1 MAGLMSVTAL
11 SAQTAVVKDTV
22 CVTYEFSDPNPIP
35 QPDNVYPYHKF
46 ETFAFEPT
54 QQTYTLVVLENE
66 WLRVKI
72 FPEIGGKI
80 WSIYDKTQGKEM
92 FYDNDVVKF
101 REISLRGPWTS
112 GGIEFNYGVIGH
124 APSCAHPV
132 DYKVVNKEDGSVSC
146 YIGVSELLTRTRWM
160 IEINLPKDAVWVRT
174 RSFWHNGSGDF
185 QPYYT
190 WANSGVKASDDMQ
203 LIYPGTYTI
212 GHDGFTTPYP
222 FDEEGRDLSSYAQQ
236 AFGIDKS
243 YHPGGSHKGYFGA
256 YYADEDFGV
265 LHYALRDEK
274 LGRKYFSW
282 AQSEQGNIW
291 KQLLTDESPQY
302 VELQSGRL
310 FNQNLL
316 ESIYTPYKQFLF
328 TPFGT
333 DEWNEYWLPFSQI
346 GGVDDMT
353 LRAAVNVEKKEGS
366 TSFAIYPYRDLCGTL
381 KAITAAG
388 EVVYS
393 ESVDMKA
400 AVAFAGQ
407 VASEISEIR
416 LDNHRLWSADSQ
428 ETDRPHRVNP
438 EFSLQSAQGE
448 MIHGVY
454 LYGMRKYGLAEQRVD
469 RALEL
474 DPVLVPALTLK
485 AMLCFRHMDYAAAYD
500 YAGRALAIDQYD
512 PQANYIS
519 GQAAVR
525 MGKVYDAMDRFE
537 IAAITSELRSA
548 ALTQLAVIHFI
559 QGDKEL
565 AAEYANKSLVGNS
578 YNLTAYQILY
588 QIEPS
593 DELLAKIDELDP
605 LCHFADAERMLA
617 GKMTKEDFRDSIFEE
632 LYWQNYLE
640 FAAFYMDLGLTCK
653 AAAILDACPE
663 NNALLALWKAYLKG
677 DKTMIASAEA
687 QSIEFVFPFR
697 EESAEVL
704 SWAVENGGS
713 WRSCYLL
720 AMISDFLGN
729 REATLDLLATDDS
742 DYAPYYAYRGLL
754 TNSKDDMQ
762 KAADLD
768 PAQWRYGQHLSLM
781 YYRSGDYVKAA
792 EISGA
797 YYSKDKEN
805 FHLGDTYVKSLIAL
819 KQYKKADQVMS
830 KLRILPFEGQSGSHV
845 MYRDIKLHLAAECV
859 DAGKYKEA
867 AKRVAES
874 REWPDRL
881 GVGKPYDE
889 LIDNTLEDWLDAVIC
904 QRLGQTDKAAEYM
917 QKVAEKDASGV
928 WQKNFEEVTKKT
940 GNKYPKVSS
949 SISNMDASFDKKLF

>member
-1 MAGLMSVTAL
+1 M
-11 SAQTAVVKDTV
+11 
-22 CVTYEFSDPNPIP
+22 
-35 QPDNVYPYHKF
+35 
-46 ETFAFEPT
+46 
-54 QQTYTLVVLENE
+54 
-66 WLRVKI
+66 
-72 FPEIGGKI
+72 
-80 WSIYDKTQGKEM
+80 
-92 FYDNDVVKF
+92 
-101 REISLRGPWTS
+101 
-112 GGIEFNYGVIGH
+112 
-124 APSCAHPV
+124 
-132 DYKVVNKEDGSVSC
+132 
-146 YIGVSELLTRTRWM
+146 
-160 IEINLPKDAVWVRT
+160 
-174 RSFWHNGSGDF
+174 
-185 QPYYT
+185 
-190 WANSGVKASDDMQ
+190 
-203 LIYPGTYTI
+203 
-212 GHDGFTTPYP
+212 
-222 FDEEGRDLSSYAQQ
+222 
-236 AFGIDKS
+236 
-243 YHPGGSHKGYFGA
+243 
-256 YYADEDFGV
+256 
-265 LHYALRDEK
+265 
-274 LGRKYFSW
+274 
-282 AQSEQGNIW
+282 
-291 KQLLTDESPQY
+291 
-302 VELQSGRL
+302 
-310 FNQNLL
+310 
-316 ESIYTPYKQFLF
+316 
-328 TPFGT
+328 
-333 DEWNEYWLPFSQI
+333 
-346 GGVDDMT
+346 
-353 LRAAVNVEKKEGS
+353 
-366 TSFAIYPYRDLCGTL
+366 
-381 KAITAAG
+381 
-388 EVVYS
+388 
-393 ESVDMKA
+393 
-400 AVAFAGQ
+400 
-407 VASEISEIR
+407 
-416 LDNHRLWSADSQ
+416 
-428 ETDRPHRVNP
+428 TDRPHKVNP
-438 EFSLQSAQGE
+438 DFSLQSAQGE

-454 LYGMRKYGLAEQRVD
+454 LYGMRKYGLAEQRVN

-485 AMLCFRHMDYAAAYD
+485 AMLCFRHMDYAGAYD

-548 ALTQLAVIHFI
+548 ALTQLAVIHFT

-588 QIEPS
+588 QIDPS

-653 AAAILDACPE
+653 ATAILDACPE
-663 NNALLALWKAYLKG
+663 NNALIALWKAYLKG

-687 QSIEFVFPFR
+687 QPVEFVFPFR

-713 WRSCYLL
+713 WRSRYLF

-729 REATLDLLATDDS
+729 REATLDLLAADDS
-742 DYAPYYAYRGLL
+742 DYAPYYAYRGSLK
-754 TNSKDDMQ
+754 NSKEDMQ
-762 KAADLD
+762 KAVDID

-792 EISGA
+792 EVSGA
-797 YYSKDKEN
+797 YYSKDKDN

-845 MYRDIKLHLAAECV
+845 MYRDIKLHLAAECI

-904 QRLGQTDKAAEYM
+904 QRLGQAEKAAEYM
-917 QKVAEKDASGV
+917 KKVAVRDADGR
-928 WQKNFEEVTKKT
+928 WQKNFEEVTRKT
-940 GNKYPKVSS
+940 GNKYPKVSA